1 MTRGL
6 VALAA
11 LATLAAPGSTA
22 AKGKQPDLLPFS
34 LAVEVRWGSG
44 NGPEAF
50 RADVER
56 AVATAAAHGCVAE
69 ISTGASA
76 ASGGTS
82 DLVLVATLEGFVEE
96 LRFDDSL
103 ATAVTPGEP
112 TKELRRVAMVDVDN
126 TLQLYVR
133 EGAREV
139 ATKSFHAGVQYRPM
153 YVGEEPQVSA
163 RARVIEDIV
172 DESRKLLCK
181 SGGKLAARVRGEPG
195 AR

>member
-6 VALAA
+6 LTLAA
-11 LATLAAPGSTA
+11 LATLAAPGSS
-22 AKGKQPDLLPFS
+22 AKDKQPDLRPFS
-34 LAVEVRWGSG
+34 LAVEARWGSG
-44 NGPEAF
+44 TGPEAF

-56 AVATAAAHGCVAE
+56 ALATSAAHGCVAE

-76 ASGGTS
+76 VSGGS
-82 DLVLVATLEGFVEE
+82 SELVLVATLDGFVEE

-112 TKELRRVAMVDVDN
+112 SKELRRVAMVDVDN
-126 TLQLYVR
+126 TLRLYVR

-139 ATKSFHAGVQYRPM
+139 ATKSFHADVQYRPM
-153 YVGEEPQVSA
+153 YIGEEPQASA